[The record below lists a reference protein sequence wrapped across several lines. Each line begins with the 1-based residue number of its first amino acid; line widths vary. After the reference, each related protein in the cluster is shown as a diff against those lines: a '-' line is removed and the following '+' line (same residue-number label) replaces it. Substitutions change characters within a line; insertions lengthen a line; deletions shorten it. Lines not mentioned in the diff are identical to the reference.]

1 MGENLLPLIDF
12 VHPTPTGVNLPPC
25 SARGWDQE
33 DRLTGRVRGTV
44 ASRKGLAGSRV
55 INELGFRKQTTAQGG
70 EAGIHGTEICA
81 KNLQA
86 IP

>member
-1 MGENLLPLIDF
+1 M
-12 VHPTPTGVNLPPC
+12 
-25 SARGWDQE
+25 
-33 DRLTGRVRGTV
+33 

-55 INELGFRKQTTAQGG
+55 INELGFQKQTTAQGG